1 MFFVKIVMEKREWF
15 AFLFFII
22 LFFPAV
28 SASGVSPPQYGADFT
43 PGAKL
48 AFSFTFFGTPDS
60 RSEISVKGDL
70 AEYVSLSESSI
81 IGTGTVIAYLSL
93 PNAIERPGP
102 HYLAV
107 VAREIVST
115 QGMGIS
121 GEAQGTIVVH
131 VPYPGVYIESS
142 LEATD
147 VNQGE
152 PVPIKATYT
161 NRGKETVNV
170 FTSVDILQN
179 NKTIETLVLDTIL
192 LAPTESKQV
201 SKILDTASY
210 RPGSYTAAAL
220 ISYGGKTAQAE
231 ANFRIGTLFVDI
243 VNNSDWFD
251 RDKINR
257 FEIDVESA
265 WNSPIS
271 NVFANVTIPG
281 TDISLLTPSI
291 SLKPF
296 ERSRL
301 TGFFDTTGIT
311 DDPFP
316 ARIILSYEGAVTEKI
331 VELHFKRVVNYTV
344 VAIVAVFALV
354 VLVLVFIILRMRRAL
369 NTKRVAV
376 RR

>member
-1 MFFVKIVMEKREWF
+1 MGNRELVL
-15 AFLFFII
+15 FLFFIA
-22 LFFPAV
+22 LSFPLV
-28 SASGVSPPQYGADFT
+28 SASGVSPPQYSAVFT
-43 PGAKL
+43 PGAQL
-48 AFSFTFFGTPDS
+48 AFSFTFFGSPGS
-60 RSEISVKGDL
+60 RVALSVKGDL
-70 AEYVSLSESSI
+70 AKYVSLSETSFA
-81 IGTGTVIAYLSL
+81 GTGTVIAYLSL
-93 PNAIERPGP
+93 PDVVERPGP

-107 VAREIVST
+107 VAREITST
-115 QGMGIS
+115 QGLGIT
-121 GEAQGTIVVH
+121 GEAQGTIVIY

-142 LEATD
+142 LGVAD

-152 PVPIKATYT
+152 PASFTVTHT

-170 FTSVDILQN
+170 LTSVDILQD
-179 NKTIETLVLDTIL
+179 NKTIETLTFDMLL

-201 SKILDTASY
+201 SKILDTTSY
-210 RPGSYTAAAL
+210 RPGRYTASAL
-220 ISYGGKTAQAE
+220 IHYGDKTAQVE
-231 ANFRIGTLFVDI
+231 AVFRIGTLFVDI
-243 VNNSDWFD
+243 VNHSDGFD

-257 FEIDVESA
+257 FEIDIESA
-265 WNSPIS
+265 WNSRLT

-291 SLKPF
+291 GLGPF

-301 TGFFDTTGIT
+301 TGFFDTTGIAG
-311 DDPFP
+311 DSFP
-316 ARIILSYEGAVTEKI
+316 AKIILSYEGATTEKT

-369 NTKRVAV
+369 KFKRGAT